1 MAITPQNEYIAIAF
15 WDKKNLTS
23 SICFIRVSNPGFFNN
38 RATPTRLMVEDVNTE
53 PLLCLME
60 KFNFNQNYP
69 RLKKNVNSF
78 FLSLSFDT
86 VVNQYPILTAI
97 QLFNEKKVFGF
108 VINGNDVIPI
118 EPKDLGGDKAVVNC
132 YYHSGEVYCVDNS
145 LRLSKI
151 KYFIH

>member
-1 MAITPQNEYIAIAF
+1 MAITPQNEYIAIAY
-15 WDKKNLTS
+15 WDKKNFTS
-23 SICFIRVSNPGFFNN
+23 SICFLRISNPALFNN
-38 RATPTRLMVEDVNTE
+38 HATPTRVIAEQVQAE
-53 PLLCLME
+53 PILVFME
-60 KFNFNQNYP
+60 KFNFNNHYP
-69 RLKKNVNSF
+69 KLKKNVNSF
-78 FLSLSFDT
+78 FLSLNFDSM
-86 VVNQYPILTAI
+86 VNQYPILTAI